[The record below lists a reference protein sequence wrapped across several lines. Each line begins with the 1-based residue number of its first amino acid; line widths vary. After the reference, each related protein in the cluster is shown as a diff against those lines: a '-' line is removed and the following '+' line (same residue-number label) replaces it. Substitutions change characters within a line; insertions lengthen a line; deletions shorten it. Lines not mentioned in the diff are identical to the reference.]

1 MIDRIRRFTQGV
13 AVLLTTTSAA
23 MAADRGTV
31 HVVEGTG
38 CECCSQWTEY
48 LRQNGFEVTS
58 EERYGA
64 LLIRHKMDLGVPT
77 SQLSCH
83 TGEIDGYF
91 IEGHVPAA
99 DIERLLKERPDAAGL
114 AVPGMP
120 YGSPGMGPENKRKA
134 YVVNLVKRDGSV
146 EVFSH
151 YPAAQ

>member
-83 TGEIDGYF
+83 TGDFFSYLRPPSSP
-91 IEGHVPAA
+91 PAPIA
-99 DIERLLKERPDAAGL
+99 PLFRAWPHHAGL

-134 YVVNLVKRDGSV
+134 YDVNLVKRDGSV